1 MRDSLS
7 SFQAEIANDK
17 QDLVLEVS
25 FNRIVWTM
33 RKECEIFWFN
43 RIINEC
49 DSLISFQITIL
60 LFVILL

>member
-25 FNRIVWTM
+25 FNRIVWAM
-33 RKECEIFWFN
+33 RKEREIFWFN
-43 RIINEC
+43 CVINEC
-49 DSLISFQITIL
+49 DSLILFQITTL